1 MGPLPSEEPEV
12 TAQAGLQRLA
22 AVSAAGTFPVTLR
35 GNMNQPLFGSIS
47 WEAAGP
53 GNLWFEHQFRD
64 QMKWLLAVECV
75 ARATDNVLLSQVTH
89 VELAFQASF
98 P

>member
-1 MGPLPSEEPEV
+1 MGPLPPEELKPQLRPACKGWLPSV
-12 TAQAGLQRLA
+12 
-22 AVSAAGTFPVTLR
+22 AGTFPVALR

-75 ARATDNVLLSQVTH
+75 VRTTDNVLLSQVTH
-89 VELAFQASF
+89 VELALQPSF
-98 P
+98 S